1 MRNAPFLWDSGLPA
15 LLLRCLTLC
24 TIAVAAGCAE
34 QSSRDAEPQAT
45 IELQTATTP
54 LFHSAS
60 SPDPRVRDVGRL
72 SGAMFV
78 ERDRF
83 VFVDGFSLN
92 LVFAGVAAGDVV
104 VVGGKGDGPGEY
116 EFPQL
121 LSPLDNGGV
130 AVWDRLK
137 MRLTL
142 VNPDGTVAET
152 ANYMDMS
159 SSQPIFLGANVSL
172 VARFADGTVAFR
184 EPRRIPRSGQ
194 RQLVGEYRDTIRYL
208 IQGPGQSP
216 RPIARLLDGEMHRF
230 VRGTSRSE
238 TSVIFGHWSLSTQV
252 GQHLALT
259 QTDLGFVQIL
269 DASGVQVGRVPL
281 PSSIAVTED
290 DIAAERARRVALAEA
305 RERMFA
311 ELSGDPV
318 SLEDIAERV
327 ASIPANTLAP
337 PIDRVSGDLVGR
349 LWLRLFRPGA
359 EWEEWQVWDIAEGDA
374 VLEFVLALP
383 LGEELLDAAGN
394 RVLLR
399 QKDEMDVSYLVV
411 REIEGY
417 GSLR

>member
-1 MRNAPFLWDSGLPA
+1 MGKGSRQSLGATPEVWVA
-15 LLLRCLTLC
+15 LC
-24 TIAVAAGCAE
+24 TLAVAAGCAE
-34 QSSRDAEPQAT
+34 ESGRDAETQAP
-45 IELQTATTP
+45 IELQTAATP

-60 SPDPRVRDVGRL
+60 SPDPRVGDIGRL
-72 SGAMFV
+72 DGAMFV
-78 ERDRF
+78 EPDRF

-92 LVFAGVAAGDVV
+92 LVFASVAAGDVMS
-104 VVGGKGDGPGEY
+104 VGGKGDGPGEY
-116 EFPQL
+116 QLPQL
-121 LSPLDNGGV
+121 LGPLDNGGV
-130 AVWDRLK
+130 AVWDGLK

-142 VNPDGTVAET
+142 VNPDGTVAQTE
-152 ANYMDMS
+152 NYIDMA
-159 SSQPIFLGANVSL
+159 SSQPIFLVANVSL

-269 DASGVQVGRVPL
+269 DPSGAQVGRVPL
-281 PSSIAVTED
+281 PPGIAVTGD
-290 DIAAERARRVALAEA
+290 DIAAERASRRALAE
-305 RERMFA
+305 ERAKMFA
-311 ELSGDPV
+311 QLSGDPA
-318 SLEDIAERV
+318 SMEGIDERIAALPVRR
-327 ASIPANTLAP
+327 LAR
-337 PIDRVSGDLVGR
+337 PIDRMSGDLDGR

-359 EWEEWQVWDIAEGDA
+359 QWEQWQVWDIAEADP
-374 VLEFVLALP
+374 VLEFVLTLP
-383 LGEELLDAAGN
+383 TGEEFLDAAGN

-399 QKDEMDVSYLVV
+399 QRDEMDVSYLVV

-417 GSLR
+417 GSGR